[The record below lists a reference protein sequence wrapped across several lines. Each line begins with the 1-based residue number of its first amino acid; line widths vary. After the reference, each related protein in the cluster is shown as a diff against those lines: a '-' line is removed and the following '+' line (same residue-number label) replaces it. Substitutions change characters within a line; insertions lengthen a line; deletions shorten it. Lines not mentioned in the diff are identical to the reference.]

1 MKVVYDYDQPIKN
14 LSEILKIYEKIF
26 GWENCGIEK
35 YENKNIY
42 FYKNNNFSKNVYFT
56 SIRLRRIASPRSI
69 PAASESSPSDIHGK
83 SAKQTLQREK
93 RSKSSIA

>member
-1 MKVVYDYDQPIKN
+1 MDKKQNKKSQQITTDMKVVYDYDQPIKN

-42 FYKNNNFSKNVYFT
+42 FYKNNIK
-56 SIRLRRIASPRSI
+56 
-69 PAASESSPSDIHGK
+69 
-83 SAKQTLQREK
+83 
-93 RSKSSIA
+93 